1 MKNIK
6 SEGEIKRYGARNMN
20 VTFIFKCNCSN
31 RIGFGHISRSQIV
44 ASEIA
49 YLGFST
55 KFVIRNLSG
64 ANNKFTKRIK
74 DIYWLN
80 SETETE
86 TEAETSYWLE
96 ENELV
101 DAIQTCDVIQKIK
114 KDGEEKIVLI
124 FDNYGIT
131 DKWVSVVSEYVDSIV
146 CFDDVPSRKLPVDI
160 VINYNPGIKKSDY
173 FSYIVPRTKMLVGV
187 EFSPLAIDYQKINES
202 LKLRKVGVEEVKRIL
217 IFIGTGY
224 AGVFFNVLLNAVKS
238 ISLSKY
244 QFTLVVNVDI
254 FKNNSDV
261 PNNVTVE
268 NIGGDMVEILAK
280 HQLVIG
286 SAGISSLERLCL
298 GVPSLLMQI
307 ADNQRELY
315 KFLTDNEYAVGL
327 GYHADITSEYFIS
340 KLISIVDDRDLRL
353 LIKRNGLELI
363 DGFGA
368 KRLADNIINETLKSI
383 EG

>member
-6 SEGEIKRYGARNMN
+6 SEGEVEKGGARNMN

-31 RIGFGHISRSQIV
+31 RVGFGHISRSQIV

-49 YLGFST
+49 SLGFST
-55 KFVIRNLSG
+55 KFVIRNLPGSK
-64 ANNKFTKRIK
+64 NKFTKKIK
-74 DIYWLN
+74 DTYWLN

-86 TEAETSYWLE
+86 TETETSFWLE
-96 ENELV
+96 ENEQV

-114 KDGEEKIVLI
+114 EGSDRKTVLI

-131 DKWVSVVSEYVDSIV
+131 DKWISVVSKYVDSIV
-146 CFDDVPSRKLPVDI
+146 CFDDVPGRELPVDI
-160 VINYNPGIKKSDY
+160 VINYNPGIKSSDY
-173 FSYIVPRTKMLVGV
+173 FPYVVPRTKILVGV
-187 EFSPLAIDYQKINES
+187 EFSPLSIDYQKINEG
-202 LKLRKVGVEEVKRIL
+202 LKLREVKVEEVSRIL
-217 IFIGTGY
+217 IFIGAGY
-224 AGVFFNVLLNAVKS
+224 AGEFINVLLRAVKS
-238 ISLSKY
+238 IALSRY
-244 QFTLVVNVDI
+244 HFTLVVNLDL
-254 FKNNSDV
+254 FKNNFDV
-261 PNNVTVE
+261 PKNVTVE
-268 NIGGDMVEILAK
+268 NIGGDMVEILAI

-298 GVPSLLMQI
+298 GVPSLLVQI

-315 KFLTDNEYAVGL
+315 RFLTGNKYAVGL
-327 GYHADITSEYFIS
+327 GYHTDITSEYFIS
-340 KLISIVDDRDLRL
+340 KFISIVDDCNLRL

-368 KRLADNIINETLKSI
+368 KRLAEDIINKTLKSI

>member
-6 SEGEIKRYGARNMN
+6 SEGEVERGGVRNMN

-49 YLGFST
+49 CLGFST
-55 KFVIRNLSG
+55 KFVIRNLPGSK
-64 ANNKFTKRIK
+64 NKFTKKIM
-74 DIYWLN
+74 DTYWLD
-80 SETETE
+80 SDSDS
-86 TEAETSYWLE
+86 EAETSFWLE
-96 ENELV
+96 ENEMV

-131 DKWVSVVSEYVDSIV
+131 DKWVSVVSEHVDSIV
-146 CFDDVPSRKLPVDI
+146 CFDDVPGRKLPVDI

-173 FSYIVPRTKMLVGV
+173 FSYIVSRTKMLVGV
-187 EFSPLAIDYQKINES
+187 EFSPLAIDYQKINEG
-202 LKLRKVGVEEVKRIL
+202 LKLREVKVEEVKRIL
-217 IFIGTGY
+217 IFIGAGY
-224 AGVFFNVLLNAVKS
+224 AGEFINVLLKALKS
-238 ISLSKY
+238 ITLSKY
-244 QFTLVVNVDI
+244 QFTLVVNLDL
-254 FKNNSDV
+254 FKNNFDV
-261 PNNVTVE
+261 PKNVTVE
-268 NIGGDMVEILAK
+268 NIGGDMAEILAK

-286 SAGISSLERLCL
+286 SAGVSSLERLCL
-298 GVPSLLMQI
+298 GVPSLLIQI

-315 KFLTDNEYAVGL
+315 KFLTDNKYAVGL
-327 GYHADITSEYFIS
+327 GYHTDITSEYFIS
-340 KLISIVDDRDLRL
+340 KFISIVDDCDLRL